1 MLTIFYR
8 VPKDL
13 VRLCNILTWKQIILK
28 RKNDDFCFAEL
39 VAFDISEKNFD
50 LKDINKIEIT

>member
-39 VAFDISEKNFD
+39 SVLRLIYQRNIFD
-50 LKDINKIEIT
+50 LKDINKI